1 MWMFR
6 VSELQSKLD
15 DATAERRSL
24 ADSASSP
31 VDDELRNVSDTSFS
45 SDRPPAFRPLL
56 PPPRPPPFFF
66 PYRHSPG
73 FVPPFFGRRVPP
85 PDRLHSPP
93 AFDAYRSGDTFVRE
107 LPRPRNV
114 SPPGGR
120 PSEHHRSA
128 PPFDSHREESYL
140 GRSPPPRGNFPP
152 VASCREPSYMGR
164 SPPPPPPR
172 GNSPPY
178 YDERHGGR
186 RSPASVDGSHY
197 ESSMQRRDRHYRQD
211 RQRTPDDEPLNTPP
225 GSSQVR
231 SRPVHGENRYQQSY
245 PSHYSSQIGPDARRT
260 NARSPPRRSQSPDD
274 NYPTY

>member
-66 PYRHSPG
+66 PYRHSPA

-164 SPPPPPPR
+164 SPPPPPR

-178 YDERHGGR
+178 YDDRHGGR

-197 ESSMQRRDRHYRQD
+197 ESSMQRRDRHNRQD